1 MECKVCL
8 EIYNDS
14 NRKPKIITN
23 CGHTFCSNCL
33 NSLNIKSCPKCRNK
47 IIDCVI
53 NYDILELINNDSN
66 KIEFQNTQLLKEYLI
81 KDLELNIKNYFLK
94 LNEFEKKIIT
104 LNDGYDNEFNKSKIQ
119 NCFSKDKDSIK
130 NKLQILK
137 NNQINNTIQINDF
150 KDLANEITTKI
161 KLKLMKIQSIDSN
174 KNILKILNDYFQ
186 YSQKD
191 TSICLQTLVGHT
203 FTVNSLVVVG
213 DNKLASGSADGSIR
227 IWESSNGTTI
237 KILNSYL
244 SSDIFCLK
252 MLPNG
257 NLASGSSDKTI
268 KIWDIDSGKCL
279 QVLTGHIGWVYT
291 ICVLSNHLIASGS
304 YDKTIRI
311 WNIIDGETIKILTG
325 HSDSI
330 TCLEIVSNELLASGS
345 RDRTIRIWNIENGL
359 NVAILTGHTDYI
371 LSLVLLPSGY
381 LASGS
386 WDHSI
391 KIWNVSTGQLIKT
404 LNGHEHAVISLC
416 VLKKCFLT
424 SGSYKEIRIW
434 DIDKAEVIEVIS
446 AHENSVWSMAE
457 LKDGTLA
464 SASDDWSIKI
474 WKIFN

>member
-53 NYDILELINNDSN
+53 NYDILELITNDSN

-81 KDLELNIKNYFLK
+81 KDLELNINNYFLK
-94 LNEFEKKIIT
+94 LNEFEKKLLT
-104 LNDGYDNEFNKSKIQ
+104 LNDDDNEFNKSKIQ
-119 NCFSKDKDSIK
+119 NCFSKDKYSIE
-130 NKLQILK
+130 NKLQTLK
-137 NNQINNTIQINDF
+137 NEINTIQINDF
-150 KDLANEITTKI
+150 KELANEITTKI
-161 KLKLMKIQSIDSN
+161 KLKLMKIQSIDDYLN
-174 KNILKILNDYFQ
+174 NEKILKILNDYFQ

-191 TSICLQTLVGHT
+191 SSICLQTLVGHT
-203 FTVNSLVVVG
+203 FTVNSLAVVG

-227 IWESSNGTTI
+227 IWESTNGTTI
-237 KILNSYL
+237 KILNTYL

-257 NLASGSSDKTI
+257 YLASGSSDKTI

-279 QVLTGHIGWVYT
+279 KVLTGHIGWVYT

-311 WNIIDGETIKILTG
+311 WNIVDGKIVKILIG
-325 HSDSI
+325 HSESI

-391 KIWNVSTGQLIKT
+391 KIWNVLSGQLVKT

-416 VLKKCFLT
+416 VLKKRFLT
-424 SGSYKEIRIW
+424 SGSYKEMRIW
-434 DIDKAEVIEVIS
+434 DIDKAEVIEVIN

-457 LKDGTLA
+457 LEDGTLA